1 MSQFVP
7 LRELPKKPA
16 YKAGDV
22 LVMFGELFARGYANG
37 IVEEAE
43 RIGMKVIYST
53 VGRRDANLE
62 LRALNEDELKEKTG
76 PLINIPLEAGFDL
89 EPDSKGQRPIDQLK
103 EYGLTG
109 WENAQLDWNSINE
122 SRKRGTERFQKA
134 TQAFLKEVETH
145 IPTGANVLFVHTMA
159 GGFPR
164 AKVVMPIANRVFKGS
179 GARFL
184 SSEIFWKS
192 QIGQLCEMSF
202 NEVTA
207 ETLKHLIQ
215 QSEGFRHHVSQSG
228 GQVSYVAYGYHG
240 NEALIGNDYK
250 WYSYSPYLQ
259 GWAKIKM
266 EEVAAEAFTKGIPAH
281 VMNVPEILTNSSS
294 IFLGVEI
301 SLYSLIRAIKKENTD
316 AVKTK
321 ALIEKCESLLKE
333 GFTYEDVDK
342 ATQNYLTN
350 PKVFNYP
357 AFEGWPQ
364 HNDPEQ
370 MDLMRQASQAM
381 LDMHKDQKNLLT
393 AALSEIVFVATG
405 KVMLAEA
412 FKPRAPVQW
421 MGHDLVAKL
430 F

>member
-7 LRELPKKPA
+7 LRELPKAPQ
-16 YKAGDV
+16 YKKGDV
-22 LVMFGELFARGYANG
+22 MIVFGELFSRGYANG

-53 VGRRDANLE
+53 VGRRDADQSLRPLTPEE
-62 LRALNEDELKEKTG
+62 LQEKTQ

-89 EPDSKGQRPIDQLK
+89 EPDSKGRRPVDQLK

-109 WENAQLDWNSINE
+109 WESAKLDWESIND

-134 TQAFLKEVETH
+134 TQTFLHEAKKL
-145 IPTGANVLFVHTMA
+145 IPSGANVLFVHTMA

-179 GARFL
+179 GSRFL
-184 SSEIFWKS
+184 SSEVFWKS
-192 QIGQLCEMSF
+192 EIGQLCEMSF

-207 ETLKHLIQ
+207 ETLRHLIQ
-215 QSEGFRHHVSQSG
+215 QSEGLRKDVAKNG

-240 NEALIGNDYK
+240 NEALFGNDYK

-266 EEVAAEAFTKGIPAH
+266 EEVATEAFKNNIPTH

-301 SLYSLIRAIKKENTD
+301 SLYSLIRAIKKENRD
-316 AVKTK
+316 AEKTNQ
-321 ALIEKCESLLKE
+321 LIKKCEALLKD
-333 GFTYEDVDK
+333 GLTFEDVDK

-350 PKVFNYP
+350 PVVMNYP
-357 AFEGWPQ
+357 SFTNWPQ
-364 HNDPEQ
+364 HNAPEQ
-370 MDLMRQASQAM
+370 MELMRQASQTI
-381 LDMHKDQKNLLT
+381 LDMHKDQKSLLT

-405 KVMLAEA
+405 KVMLAESY
-412 FKPRAPVQW
+412 KPRAPVQW

>member
-1 MSQFVP
+1 MSLFIP
-7 LRELPKKPA
+7 LRELPKSPQ
-16 YKAGDV
+16 YKKGDV
-22 LVMFGELFARGYANG
+22 MVMFGELFTRGYANG

-53 VGRRDANLE
+53 VGRRDAEMNLRPLTAEE
-62 LRALNEDELKEKTG
+62 LAEKAQ

-89 EPDSKGQRPIDQLK
+89 EPDSKGRRPVDQLK

-109 WENAQLDWNSINE
+109 WEAAELDWDSLND

-134 TQAFLKEVETH
+134 TQAFLKEVQKL
-145 IPTGANVLFVHTMA
+145 IPAGANVLFVHTMA

-184 SSEIFWKS
+184 SSETFWKS
-192 QIGQLCEMSF
+192 QIGKLCDVSF

-207 ETLKHLIQ
+207 ETLRHLIQ
-215 QSEGFRHHVSQSG
+215 QSEGLRHEVKNGG

-240 NEALIGNDYK
+240 NEALIGGDYK

-266 EEVAAEAFTKGIPAH
+266 EEVAAEAFSKGIPAH

-301 SLYSLIRAIKKENTD
+301 SLYTLIRAIKKENRD
-316 AVKTK
+316 PKKTQE
-321 ALIEKCESLLKE
+321 LIDECQALLKD
-333 GFTYEDVDK
+333 GFTFDDVDA
-342 ATQNYLTN
+342 ATQEYLTN
-350 PKVFNYP
+350 PKVLNYP
-357 AFEGWPQ
+357 SFKNWPQ
-364 HNDPEQ
+364 HNAPEQ
-370 MDLMRQASQAM
+370 MELMRQASQKI
-381 LDMHKDQKNLLT
+381 LDMHKDQKHLLT
-393 AALSEIVFVATG
+393 AHLSEIVFKATG
-405 KVMLAEA
+405 KVMLAESY
-412 FKPRAPVQW
+412 KPRAPIQW